1 VSGTVGGGERFE
13 VRKEGGREGGREG
26 GITFVLP
33 HFLSALPPS
42 LLPFFPPSHLLTGNS
57 PIWTRQWCMEWT
69 GCSLMTFPSCCI
81 VTHLSSFP
89 PSLPPFYRK
98 FPKLDKAMV
107 YEMDRVFSHDIPK
120 LLEKASRQP
129 ERGGGEIREGGP
141 ESHGGRGRR

>member
-1 VSGTVGGGERFE
+1 
-13 VRKEGGREGGREG
+13 
-26 GITFVLP
+26 
-33 HFLSALPPS
+33 
-42 LLPFFPPSHLLTGNS
+42 
-57 PIWTRQWCMEWT
+57 MEWT

-89 PSLPPFYRK
+89 PSLPALPFHRK

-129 ERGGGEIREGGP
+129 ERGGGGRREGGP
-141 ESHGGRGRR
+141 EHQGGRGRR